1 MTTTEFSTVI
11 GVFAAR
17 QQAERAIKAL
27 HRAGFTDKQIGFV
40 RRREDT
46 DKAIDEAIAREGT
59 SITSGVIG
67 GGALGGI
74 LGAVVALLIPGVG
87 PAIAGGILVG
97 ALGGAAIGAA
107 AGGIIGALTGMG
119 IPEEEARY
127 YQGEFE
133 AGNTLVTV
141 QAARRQQ
148 EAIAILQQYVAYD
161 ASSRA
166 GTYNANAM
174 AGSHVPA
181 RATAETT
188 GNYDPTRTTA
198 GNTGNYDPTATEGSY
213 NPNVAPAPDTYDPIA
228 PAGKTA
234 NPNAAPGTT
243 FDPTAP
249 EGPYDA
255 SAAPTPG
262 TYDPTTQTQSTNA
275 NAAPD
280 TLDVNAP
287 ERPANPSVAPDTY
300 DPTTRSTGNDTMA
313 PPEEQGRG

>member
-11 GVFAAR
+11 GIFAAR
-17 QQAERAIKAL
+17 EQAERAIEAL

-74 LGAVVALLIPGVG
+74 LGAIVALLIPGVG

-141 QAARRQQ
+141 QADGRQQ
-148 EAIAILQQYVAYD
+148 EAKAILQQHGAYD
-161 ASSRA
+161 ATSR
-166 GTYNANAM
+166 
-174 AGSHVPA
+174 
-181 RATAETT
+181 
-188 GNYDPTRTTA
+188 
-198 GNTGNYDPTATEGSY
+198 
-213 NPNVAPAPDTYDPIA
+213 
-228 PAGKTA
+228 
-234 NPNAAPGTT
+234 
-243 FDPTAP
+243 
-249 EGPYDA
+249 
-255 SAAPTPG
+255 
-262 TYDPTTQTQSTNA
+262 
-275 NAAPD
+275 
-280 TLDVNAP
+280 
-287 ERPANPSVAPDTY
+287 
-300 DPTTRSTGNDTMA
+300 
-313 PPEEQGRG
+313 